1 MKKTI
6 ISVGLGVL
14 VLSLTV
20 MLTLTDHGTP
30 TTPLTTLHMK
40 YRQKETPS
48 VDHTKFS
55 QLKKHFST
63 PQEVTSAC
71 IACHNERHKE
81 VMQSSHWNWERQEYV
96 EGKGIRTL
104 GKKNILNN
112 FCIGISGNEQSCN
125 KCHIGYGWGD
135 EKFDFKN
142 PLNVDCLAC
151 HDNSNTYIK
160 AVGGAGM
167 PDASVNLTNVAQH
180 VGKPMRA
187 NCGTCHFFGGGGN
200 NVKHG
205 DLKKRYSILR
215 AMSMCIWRRM
225 AKICSV
231 WIAILRVSIRCSA
244 RCIPF
249 LQ

>member
-14 VLSLTV
+14 VICLTV

-30 TTPLTTLHMK
+30 TTPLSTLRMK

-48 VDHTKFS
+48 VDHTQFS

-112 FCIGISGNEQSCN
+112 FCIGISATN
-125 KCHIGYGWGD
+125 K
-135 EKFDFKN
+135 
-142 PLNVDCLAC
+142 VA
-151 HDNSNTYIK
+151 
-160 AVGGAGM
+160 
-167 PDASVNLTNVAQH
+167 TN
-180 VGKPMRA
+180 
-187 NCGTCHFFGGGGN
+187 
-200 NVKHG
+200 
-205 DLKKRYSILR
+205 
-215 AMSMCIWRRM
+215 
-225 AKICSV
+225 
-231 WIAILRVSIRCSA
+231 AILDTAGEMKNLILK
-244 RCIPF
+244 IH
-249 LQ
+249 

>member
-30 TTPLTTLHMK
+30 TTPLSTLRMK

-48 VDHTKFS
+48 VDHMQFT

-112 FCIGISGNEQSCN
+112 FCFIWVSSEAGSLAN
-125 KCHIGYGWGD
+125 
-135 EKFDFKN
+135 KN
-142 PLNVDCLAC
+142 P
-151 HDNSNTYIK
+151 K
-160 AVGGAGM
+160 
-167 PDASVNLTNVAQH
+167 
-180 VGKPMRA
+180 A
-187 NCGTCHFFGGGGN
+187 NCLTS
-200 NVKHG
+200 
-205 DLKKRYSILR
+205 LL
-215 AMSMCIWRRM
+215 
-225 AKICSV
+225 
-231 WIAILRVSIRCSA
+231 
-244 RCIPF
+244 
-249 LQ
+249 